1 MKNIEIPIYQPFI
14 GQEEKNNVMSCLDEN
29 WISSKGK
36 YINLFK
42 TPFVVTN
49 IKYSSTCSNGTVA
62 LHLALEALEELGPGD
77 EVIVPVFA
85 YIASVNAIKYTGAK
99 PVFVDSKKKDTWNI
113 DENLI
118 EDCITNKTKAILV
131 VHLYGNSCN
140 MDKIVK
146 ISKKNKLFL
155 IEDCAESFGTEYKN
169 IATGNYGDISTFSF
183 FETKPLPQAK
193 VWSPQIKEL
202 DQKG

>member
-1 MKNIEIPIYQPFI
+1 
-14 GQEEKNNVMSCLDEN
+14 MSCLDEN

-36 YINLFK
+36 YINLFQDS
-42 TPFVVTN
+42 FCEFTN

-62 LHLALEALEELGPGD
+62 LHLALEALGLGPGD
-77 EVIVPVFA
+77 EVIVPVFT

-99 PVFVDSKKKDTWNI
+99 PVFVDSKDTWNI

-146 ISKKNKLFL
+146 ISKK
-155 IEDCAESFGTEYKN
+155 
-169 IATGNYGDISTFSF
+169 
-183 FETKPLPQAK
+183 
-193 VWSPQIKEL
+193 
-202 DQKG
+202 